1 MPKHAN
7 KKKEGKLLLSFA
19 QGGKITDSKGKRV
32 KASEVQK
39 KAVAATKKK
48 CPPSKPV
55 AVIRHTSSGVPVIS
69 HCRGGRGT
77 KGPTTVKMTSAK
89 KAPAPK
95 GTHRMP
101 DGTLH
106 TGEKHTAKSKPISL
120 AKAKA
125 QAKAKAPAKKAP
137 AKKAVGVGA
146 TKGKLSDAVLKG
158 IGKAPAKKAPAKRAP
173 AKKAPAAAP
182 AKAAPAKKG
191 LSAARARTQAYKDEV
206 AKLRQEYPDAKVS
219 KLGKGLTM
227 IGLSRDSFEFSSDK
241 AGVGGHRFIDRDDVR
256 KYMEGGAQDV
266 VPAEPAEPK
275 KNVIRVKRARA
286 PRVGETKGKLSDDV
300 LRGIGR
306 APAKKKIKVKGTRA
320 LRVGETKGELSPRI
334 AGSLARAR
342 EAKLR
347 SSNPSLAYA

>member
-7 KKKEGKLLLSFA
+7 KKKEGKLILSFA

-39 KAVAATKKK
+39 KAVSATKKK
-48 CPPSKPV
+48 CPPEKPV
-55 AVIRHTSSGVPVIS
+55 SVIRHTSSGVPVIT
-69 HCRGGRGT
+69 HCRGKRG
-77 KGPTTVKMTSAK
+77 KMGPSAPAPAK
-89 KAPAPK
+89 KAPAKRAPAPK

-101 DGTLH
+101 DGALH

-120 AKAKA
+120 AKAKK
-125 QAKAKAPAKKAP
+125 QAKA
-137 AKKAVGVGA
+137 KAVGVGA

-173 AKKAPAAAP
+173 AKKAPAP
-182 AKAAPAKKG
+182 ASAKKG
-191 LSAARARTQAYKDEV
+191 LSVARARTQAYKDEV
-206 AKLRQEYPDAKVS
+206 AKLKQEYPDAKVS

-256 KYMEGGAQDV
+256 KYMESGPQDV
-266 VPAEPAEPK
+266 VPAEPSAPK
-275 KNVIRVKRARA
+275 TNVIKVKRARA
-286 PRVGETKGKLSDDV
+286 PRAGETKGKLSDDV
-300 LRGIGR
+300 LKGIGR

-320 LRVGETKGELSPRI
+320 LRAGETKGELSPRI